1 MIFDTRITPIRRDL
15 ASTAYKAIVKRKKY
29 VTAKL
34 ATVKS
39 TFTPLYSNKGSKLST
54 QLLYGEEC
62 DVFETKNGWSWIQ
75 SRRDNYVGY
84 TPTIN
89 LTRKIYKPNS
99 KVISLRTVI
108 YTKPDIKSVTKGYLS
123 FNSLVE
129 VIKIKGKYSL
139 IKNLGWC
146 PSLDL
151 VKIKS
156 SKFNHIDLSKQYLDT
171 PYLWGGRDS
180 MGIDCSGLVQNLHQI
195 NNRSFPRDTDMQEIF
210 VTNEVKF
217 EKDLKA
223 GDLVFWKGH
232 VAMMIDNS
240 NIIHAN
246 AFHMKTTIEL
256 LSSAKKRISKTNG
269 KVRKMGR
276 LMTN

>member
-29 VTAKL
+29 VSAKL

-39 TFTPLYSNKGSKLST
+39 AFTPLYSNKDSKLST

-195 NNRSFPRDTDMQEIF
+195 NNRPFPRDTDMQEIF
-210 VTNEVKF
+210 VTNEVKY

-246 AFHMKTTIEL
+246 AFHMKTAIEP
-256 LSSAKKRISKTNG
+256 LSTAKKRILKSSG
-269 KVRKMGR
+269 KIKKLGR
-276 LMTN
+276 L

>member
-29 VTAKL
+29 VSAKL

-39 TFTPLYSNKGSKLST
+39 AFTPLYSNKGSKLST

-84 TPTIN
+84 TPTIH

-108 YTKPDIKSVTKGYLS
+108 YTKPDIKSVTRGYLS

-146 PSLDL
+146 PSQDL

-195 NNRSFPRDTDMQEIF
+195 NNRPFPRDTDMQEMF
-210 VTNEVKF
+210 VTNEVKY

-246 AFHMKTTIEL
+246 AFHMKTAIEP
-256 LSSAKKRISKTNG
+256 LSTAKKRILKSNG
-269 KVRKMGR
+269 KIKKLGR
-276 LMTN
+276 L

>member
-15 ASTAYKAIVKRKKY
+15 ASIAYKAIVKRKKY

-39 TFTPLYSNKGSKLST
+39 AFTPLYSNKGSKLST

-195 NNRSFPRDTDMQEIF
+195 NNRPFPRDTDMQELF
-210 VTNEVKF
+210 VTNEVKY

-246 AFHMKTTIEL
+246 AFHMKTAIEP
-256 LSSAKKRISKTNG
+256 LSTAKKRILKSNG
-269 KVRKMGR
+269 KIKKLGR
-276 LMTN
+276 L

>member
-1 MIFDTRITPIRRDL
+1 MIFDSRITPIRRDL
-15 ASTAYKAIVKRKKY
+15 ASAVYKAIVKRKKY
-29 VTAKL
+29 VNAKP

-39 TFTPLYSNKGSKLST
+39 TFSPLYSNKGSKLST

-84 TPTIN
+84 TPSIN
-89 LTRKIYKPNS
+89 LTRKTYKPNS

-108 YTKPDIKSVTKGYLS
+108 YTKPDIKSATKGYLS

-151 VKIKS
+151 VKVKS
-156 SKFNHIDLSKQYLDT
+156 NKFNHIDLSKQYLDT

-180 MGIDCSGLVQNLHQI
+180 MGIDCSGLIQNLHQI
-195 NNRSFPRDTDMQEIF
+195 NNRPFPRDTDMQEIF
-210 VTNEVKF
+210 VTNEVKY

-232 VAMMIDNS
+232 VAMMIDNL

-246 AFHMKTTIEL
+246 AFHMKTAIEP
-256 LSSAKKRISKTNG
+256 LSTAKKRILKSNG
-269 KVRKMGR
+269 KIKKLGR
-276 LMTN
+276 L

>member
-1 MIFDTRITPIRRDL
+1 MIFDSRITPIRRDL
-15 ASTAYKAIVKRKKY
+15 ASSAYKAIVKRKKY
-29 VTAKL
+29 VNAKL

-39 TFTPLYSNKGSKLST
+39 TFSPLYSNKGSKLST

-84 TPTIN
+84 TPTIH

-151 VKIKS
+151 AKIKS

-195 NNRSFPRDTDMQEIF
+195 NNRPFPRDTDMQEIF
-210 VTNEVKF
+210 VTNEVKY

-246 AFHMKTTIEL
+246 AFHMKTAIEP
-256 LSSAKKRISKTNG
+256 LSTAKKRILKSNG
-269 KVRKMGR
+269 KIKKLGR
-276 LMTN
+276 L

>member
-15 ASTAYKAIVKRKKY
+15 ASTAYRAIVKRKKY

-39 TFTPLYSNKGSKLST
+39 SFAPLYSNKGSKLST

-195 NNRSFPRDTDMQEIF
+195 NNRPFPRDTDMQELF
-210 VTNEVKF
+210 VTNEVKY

-246 AFHMKTTIEL
+246 AFHMKTAIEP
-256 LSSAKKRISKTNG
+256 LSTAKKRILKSNG
-269 KVRKMGR
+269 KIKKLGR
-276 LMTN
+276 L

>member
-1 MIFDTRITPIRRDL
+1 MIFDSRITPIRRDL
-15 ASTAYKAIVKRKKY
+15 ASATYRAIVKRKKY
-29 VTAKL
+29 VNAKL

-39 TFTPLYSNKGSKLST
+39 AFTPLYSNKGSKLST

-62 DVFETKNGWSWIQ
+62 DVFETKNEWSWIQ

-195 NNRSFPRDTDMQEIF
+195 NNRPFPRDTDMQEIF
-210 VTNEVKF
+210 VTNEVKY

-246 AFHMKTTIEL
+246 AFHMKTAIEP
-256 LSSAKKRISKTNG
+256 LSTAKKRILKSNG
-269 KVRKMGR
+269 KIKKLGR
-276 LMTN
+276 L

>member
-1 MIFDTRITPIRRDL
+1 VIFDSRITPIRRDL
-15 ASTAYKAIVKRKKY
+15 ASAAYKAIVKRKKY

-39 TFTPLYSNKGSKLST
+39 AFTPLYSNKGSKLST

-195 NNRSFPRDTDMQEIF
+195 NNRPFPRDTDMQEIF

-246 AFHMKTTIEL
+246 AFHMKTAIEP
-256 LSSAKKRISKTNG
+256 LSTAKKRILKSNG
-269 KVRKMGR
+269 KIKKLGR
-276 LMTN
+276 L

>member
-39 TFTPLYSNKGSKLST
+39 AFTPLYSNKGSKLST

-89 LTRKIYKPNS
+89 LTKKIYKPNS

-180 MGIDCSGLVQNLHQI
+180 MGIDCSGLIQNLHQI
-195 NNRSFPRDTDMQEIF
+195 NNRPFPRDTDMQEIF
-210 VTNEVKF
+210 VTNEVKY

-246 AFHMKTTIEL
+246 AFHMKTAIEP
-256 LSSAKKRISKTNG
+256 LSTAKKRILKSNG
-269 KVRKMGR
+269 KIKKLGR
-276 LMTN
+276 L

>member
-99 KVISLRTVI
+99 KVISLRTII

-195 NNRSFPRDTDMQEIF
+195 NNRPFPRDTDMQEIF
-210 VTNEVKF
+210 VTNEVKY

-246 AFHMKTTIEL
+246 AFHMKTAIEP
-256 LSSAKKRISKTNG
+256 LSTAKKRILKSNG
-269 KVRKMGR
+269 KIKKLGR
-276 LMTN
+276 L

>member
-1 MIFDTRITPIRRDL
+1 MIFDSRITPIRRDL
-15 ASTAYKAIVKRKKY
+15 ASAAYKAIVKRKKY
-29 VTAKL
+29 VNAKL
-34 ATVKS
+34 ATVNS
-39 TFTPLYSNKGSKLST
+39 AFSPLYSNKGSKLST

-84 TPTIN
+84 TPSIN
-89 LTRKIYKPNS
+89 LTRKTYKPNS

-108 YTKPDIKSVTKGYLS
+108 YTKPDIKSVTRGYLS

-195 NNRSFPRDTDMQEIF
+195 NNRPFPRDTDMQEIF
-210 VTNEVKF
+210 VPNEIKY

-246 AFHMKTTIEL
+246 AFHMKTAIEP
-256 LSSAKKRISKTNG
+256 LSTAKKRILKSNG
-269 KVRKMGR
+269 KIKKLGR
-276 LMTN
+276 L

>member
-1 MIFDTRITPIRRDL
+1 MIFDSRITPIRRDL
-15 ASTAYKAIVKRKKY
+15 ASAAYKAIVKRKKY
-29 VTAKL
+29 VNAKL

-39 TFTPLYSNKGSKLST
+39 VFSPLYSNKGSKLST

-89 LTRKIYKPNS
+89 LTKKIYKPNS

-108 YTKPDIKSVTKGYLS
+108 YIKPNIKSVTKGYLS

-129 VIKIKGKYSL
+129 VIKIKGKYSF

-180 MGIDCSGLVQNLHQI
+180 MGIDCSGLIQNLHQI
-195 NNRSFPRDTDMQEIF
+195 NNRPFPRDTDMQEIF
-210 VTNEVKF
+210 VTNEVKY

-246 AFHMKTTIEL
+246 AFHMKTAIEP
-256 LSSAKKRISKTNG
+256 LSTAKKRILKSNG
-269 KVRKMGR
+269 KIKKLGR
-276 LMTN
+276 L

>member
-15 ASTAYKAIVKRKKY
+15 ASSAYKAIVKRKKY
-29 VTAKL
+29 VNAKL

-39 TFTPLYSNKGSKLST
+39 TFSPLYSNKGSKLST

-84 TPTIN
+84 TPSTN
-89 LTRKIYKPNS
+89 LTRKTYKPNS

-108 YTKPDIKSVTKGYLS
+108 YTKPDIKSATKSYLS

-151 VKIKS
+151 VKLKS

-180 MGIDCSGLVQNLHQI
+180 MGIDCSGLIQNLHQI
-195 NNRSFPRDTDMQEIF
+195 NNRPFPRDTDMQEIF
-210 VTNEVKF
+210 VTNEVKY

-246 AFHMKTTIEL
+246 AFHMKTAIEP
-256 LSSAKKRISKTNG
+256 LSTAKKRILKSNG
-269 KVRKMGR
+269 KIKKLGR
-276 LMTN
+276 L

>member
-15 ASTAYKAIVKRKKY
+15 ASIAYKAIVKRKKY

-39 TFTPLYSNKGSKLST
+39 AFTPLYSNKGSKLST

-151 VKIKS
+151 AKIKS

-195 NNRSFPRDTDMQEIF
+195 NNRPFPRDTDMQELF
-210 VTNEVKF
+210 VTNEVKY

-246 AFHMKTTIEL
+246 AFHMKTAIEP
-256 LSSAKKRISKTNG
+256 LSTAKKRILKSNG
-269 KVRKMGR
+269 KIKKLGR
-276 LMTN
+276 L

>member
-39 TFTPLYSNKGSKLST
+39 AFTPLYSNKGSKLST

-195 NNRSFPRDTDMQEIF
+195 NNRPFPRDTDMQEMF
-210 VTNEVKF
+210 VTNEVKY

-246 AFHMKTTIEL
+246 AFHMKTAIEP
-256 LSSAKKRISKTNG
+256 LSTAKKRILISNG
-269 KVRKMGR
+269 KIKKLGR
-276 LMTN
+276 L

>member
-1 MIFDTRITPIRRDL
+1 MIFDSRITPIRRDL
-15 ASTAYKAIVKRKKY
+15 ASTAYKAVVKRKKY
-29 VTAKL
+29 VTAKR

-39 TFTPLYSNKGSKLST
+39 AFTPLYSNKGSKLST

-62 DVFETKNGWSWIQ
+62 DVFETRNGWSWIQ

-195 NNRSFPRDTDMQEIF
+195 NNRPFPRDTDMQEIF
-210 VTNEVKF
+210 VTNEVKY

-246 AFHMKTTIEL
+246 AYHMKTAIEP
-256 LSSAKKRISKTNG
+256 LSTAKKRILKSNG
-269 KVRKMGR
+269 KIIKLGR
-276 LMTN
+276 L

>member
-39 TFTPLYSNKGSKLST
+39 AFTPLYSNKGSKLST

-62 DVFETKNGWSWIQ
+62 DVFETKNRWSWIQ

-195 NNRSFPRDTDMQEIF
+195 NNRPFPRDTDMQEIF
-210 VTNEVKF
+210 VTNEVKY

-246 AFHMKTTIEL
+246 AFHMKTAIEP
-256 LSSAKKRISKTNG
+256 LSTAKKRILKSNG
-269 KVRKMGR
+269 KIKKLGR
-276 LMTN
+276 L

>member
-1 MIFDTRITPIRRDL
+1 MIFDSRITPIRRDL
-15 ASTAYKAIVKRKKY
+15 ASVAYKVIVKRKRY
-29 VTAKL
+29 VTAKR
-34 ATVKS
+34 ATVIS
-39 TFTPLYSNKGSKLST
+39 SFSPLYSNKGSKLNT

-62 DVFETKNGWSWIQ
+62 DVFEINKGWSWIQ

-84 TPTIN
+84 TPSIN
-89 LTRKIYKPNS
+89 LTRKTYKPNS
-99 KVISLRTVI
+99 KVISLRTII
-108 YTKPDIKSVTKGYLS
+108 YTKPDIKSGAKGYLS

-129 VIKIKGKYSL
+129 VIKTKGKYSF

-151 VKIKS
+151 AKIKS
-156 SKFNHIDLSKQYLDT
+156 KKLNHIDLSKQYLNT

-195 NNRSFPRDTDMQEIF
+195 NNNPFPRDTDMQEIF

-223 GDLVFWKGH
+223 GDLIFWKGH
-232 VAMMIDNS
+232 VAMMIDS
-240 NIIHAN
+240 LNIIHAN
-246 AFHMKTTIEL
+246 AFHMKTAIEP
-256 LSSAKKRISKTNG
+256 LSKAKKRILQSNG
-269 KVRKMGR
+269 KIRKFGR
-276 LMTN
+276 I

>member
-15 ASTAYKAIVKRKKY
+15 ASTAYKAVVKRKKY
-29 VTAKL
+29 VTAKR

-39 TFTPLYSNKGSKLST
+39 AFTPLYSNKGSKLST

-151 VKIKS
+151 VKVKS

-180 MGIDCSGLVQNLHQI
+180 MGIDCSGLIQNLHQI
-195 NNRSFPRDTDMQEIF
+195 NNRPFPRDTDMQEIF
-210 VTNEVKF
+210 VTNEVKY

-246 AFHMKTTIEL
+246 AFHMKTAIEP
-256 LSSAKKRISKTNG
+256 LSTAKKRILKSNG
-269 KVRKMGR
+269 KIKKLGR
-276 LMTN
+276 L

>member
-39 TFTPLYSNKGSKLST
+39 AFTPLYSNKGSKLST

-156 SKFNHIDLSKQYLDT
+156 SKFNHINLSKQYLDT

-195 NNRSFPRDTDMQEIF
+195 NNRPFPRDTDMQELF
-210 VTNEVKF
+210 VTNEVKY

-246 AFHMKTTIEL
+246 AFHMKTAIEP
-256 LSSAKKRISKTNG
+256 LSTAKKRILKSNG
-269 KVRKMGR
+269 KIKKLGR
-276 LMTN
+276 L

>member
-1 MIFDTRITPIRRDL
+1 VIFDTRITPIRRDL

-39 TFTPLYSNKGSKLST
+39 AFTPLYSNKGSKLST

-195 NNRSFPRDTDMQEIF
+195 NNRPFPRDTDMQEIF
-210 VTNEVKF
+210 VTNEVKY

-246 AFHMKTTIEL
+246 AFHMKTAIEP
-256 LSSAKKRISKTNG
+256 LSTAKKRILKSNG
-269 KVRKMGR
+269 KIKKLGR
-276 LMTN
+276 L

>member
-39 TFTPLYSNKGSKLST
+39 AFTPLYSNKGSKLST

-180 MGIDCSGLVQNLHQI
+180 MGIDCSGLIQNLHQI
-195 NNRSFPRDTDMQEIF
+195 NNRPFPRDTDMQEIF
-210 VTNEVKF
+210 VTNEVKY

-246 AFHMKTTIEL
+246 AFHMKTAIEP
-256 LSSAKKRISKTNG
+256 LSTAKKRILKSNG
-269 KVRKMGR
+269 KIKKLGR
-276 LMTN
+276 L

>member
-1 MIFDTRITPIRRDL
+1 MIFDSRITPIRRDL
-15 ASTAYKAIVKRKKY
+15 ASAAYKAIVKRKKY
-29 VTAKL
+29 VNAKL

-39 TFTPLYSNKGSKLST
+39 TFSPLYSNKGSKLST

-84 TPTIN
+84 TPTIH

-180 MGIDCSGLVQNLHQI
+180 MGIDCSGLIQNLHQI
-195 NNRSFPRDTDMQEIF
+195 NNRPFPRDTDMQELF
-210 VTNEVKF
+210 VTNEVKY

-246 AFHMKTTIEL
+246 AFHMKTAIEP
-256 LSSAKKRISKTNG
+256 LSTAKKRILKSNG
-269 KVRKMGR
+269 KIKKIGR
-276 LMTN
+276 L

>member
-39 TFTPLYSNKGSKLST
+39 AFTPLYSNKGSKLST

-195 NNRSFPRDTDMQEIF
+195 NNRPFPRDTDMQEMF
-210 VTNEVKF
+210 VTNEVKY

-246 AFHMKTTIEL
+246 AFHMKTAIEP
-256 LSSAKKRISKTNG
+256 LSTAKKRILKSNG
-269 KVRKMGR
+269 KIKKLGR
-276 LMTN
+276 L

>member
-29 VTAKL
+29 VTAKR

-39 TFTPLYSNKGSKLST
+39 AFTPLYSNKGSKLST

-195 NNRSFPRDTDMQEIF
+195 NNRPFPRDTDMQEIF
-210 VTNEVKF
+210 VTNEVKY

-246 AFHMKTTIEL
+246 AFHMKTAIEP
-256 LSSAKKRISKTNG
+256 LSTAKKRILKSNG
-269 KVRKMGR
+269 KIKKLGR
-276 LMTN
+276 L

>member
-15 ASTAYKAIVKRKKY
+15 ASIAYKAIVKRKKY

-39 TFTPLYSNKGSKLST
+39 TFSPIYSNKGSKLST
-54 QLLYGEEC
+54 QRLYGEEC

-180 MGIDCSGLVQNLHQI
+180 MGIDCSGLIQNLHQI
-195 NNRSFPRDTDMQEIF
+195 NNRPFPRDTDMQEIF
-210 VTNEVKF
+210 VTNEVKY

-246 AFHMKTTIEL
+246 AYHMKTAIEP
-256 LSSAKKRISKTNG
+256 LSTAKKRILKSNG
-269 KVRKMGR
+269 KIKKLGR
-276 LMTN
+276 L

>member
-1 MIFDTRITPIRRDL
+1 MIFDSRITPIRRDL
-15 ASTAYKAIVKRKKY
+15 ASAAYKAIVKRKKY
-29 VTAKL
+29 VNAKL

-39 TFTPLYSNKGSKLST
+39 TFSPLYSNKGSKLST

-151 VKIKS
+151 VKVKS

-180 MGIDCSGLVQNLHQI
+180 MGIDCSGLIQNLHQI
-195 NNRSFPRDTDMQEIF
+195 NNRPFPRDTDMQEIY
-210 VTNEVKF
+210 VTNEVKY

-246 AFHMKTTIEL
+246 AFHMKTAIEP
-256 LSSAKKRISKTNG
+256 LSTAKKRILKSNG
-269 KVRKMGR
+269 KIKKLGR
-276 LMTN
+276 L

>member
-39 TFTPLYSNKGSKLST
+39 AFTPLYSNKGSKLST

-84 TPTIN
+84 TPTIH

-195 NNRSFPRDTDMQEIF
+195 NNRPFPRDTDMQEIF
-210 VTNEVKF
+210 VTKEVKY

-246 AFHMKTTIEL
+246 AFHMKTAIEP
-256 LSSAKKRISKTNG
+256 LSTAKKRILKSNG
-269 KVRKMGR
+269 KIKKLGR
-276 LMTN
+276 F

>member
-1 MIFDTRITPIRRDL
+1 MIFDSRITPIRRDL
-15 ASTAYKAIVKRKKY
+15 ASAAYKAIVKRKKY
-29 VTAKL
+29 VNAKL

-89 LTRKIYKPNS
+89 LTKKIYKPNS

-151 VKIKS
+151 VKIKN

-180 MGIDCSGLVQNLHQI
+180 MGIDCSGLIQNLHQI
-195 NNRSFPRDTDMQEIF
+195 NNRPFPRDTDMQEIF
-210 VTNEVKF
+210 VTNEVKY

-246 AFHMKTTIEL
+246 AFHMKTAIEP
-256 LSSAKKRISKTNG
+256 LSIAKKRILKSNG
-269 KVRKMGR
+269 KIKKLGR
-276 LMTN
+276 L

>member
-39 TFTPLYSNKGSKLST
+39 AFTPLYSNKGSKLST

-151 VKIKS
+151 AKIKS

-195 NNRSFPRDTDMQEIF
+195 NNRPFPRDTDMQEIF
-210 VTNEVKF
+210 VTNEVKY

-246 AFHMKTTIEL
+246 AYHMKTAIEP
-256 LSSAKKRISKTNG
+256 LSTAKKRILKSNG
-269 KVRKMGR
+269 KIKKLGR
-276 LMTN
+276 L

>member
-29 VTAKL
+29 VSAKL

-39 TFTPLYSNKGSKLST
+39 AFTPLYSNKGSKLST

-99 KVISLRTVI
+99 KVISLRTII

-195 NNRSFPRDTDMQEIF
+195 NNRPFPRDTDMQEIF
-210 VTNEVKF
+210 VTNEVKY

-246 AFHMKTTIEL
+246 AFHMKTAIEP
-256 LSSAKKRISKTNG
+256 LSTAKKRILKSNG
-269 KVRKMGR
+269 KIKKLGR
-276 LMTN
+276 L

>member
-39 TFTPLYSNKGSKLST
+39 AFTPLYSNKGSKLST

-195 NNRSFPRDTDMQEIF
+195 NNRPFPRDTDMQELF
-210 VTNEVKF
+210 VTNEVKY

-246 AFHMKTTIEL
+246 AFHMKTAIEP
-256 LSSAKKRISKTNG
+256 LSTAKKRILISNG
-269 KVRKMGR
+269 KIKKLGR
-276 LMTN
+276 L

>member
-39 TFTPLYSNKGSKLST
+39 AFTPLYSNKGSKLST

-151 VKIKS
+151 VKVKS

-180 MGIDCSGLVQNLHQI
+180 MGIDCSGLIQNLHQI
-195 NNRSFPRDTDMQEIF
+195 NNRPFPRDTDMQEIF
-210 VTNEVKF
+210 VTNEVKY

-246 AFHMKTTIEL
+246 AFHMKTAIEPL
-256 LSSAKKRISKTNG
+256 ITAKKRILKSNG
-269 KVRKMGR
+269 KIKKLGR
-276 LMTN
+276 L

>member
-129 VIKIKGKYSL
+129 VIKIRGKYSL

-195 NNRSFPRDTDMQEIF
+195 NNRPFPRDTDMQELF
-210 VTNEVKF
+210 VTNEVKY

-246 AFHMKTTIEL
+246 AFHMKTAIEP
-256 LSSAKKRISKTNG
+256 LSKAKKRILKSNG
-269 KVRKMGR
+269 KIKKLGR
-276 LMTN
+276 L

>member
-39 TFTPLYSNKGSKLST
+39 AFTPLYSNKGSKLST

-62 DVFETKNGWSWIQ
+62 YVFETKNGWSWIQ

-195 NNRSFPRDTDMQEIF
+195 NNRPFPRDTDMQELF
-210 VTNEVKF
+210 VTNEVKY

-246 AFHMKTTIEL
+246 AFHMKTAIEP
-256 LSSAKKRISKTNG
+256 LSTAKKRILKSNG
-269 KVRKMGR
+269 KIKKLGR
-276 LMTN
+276 L